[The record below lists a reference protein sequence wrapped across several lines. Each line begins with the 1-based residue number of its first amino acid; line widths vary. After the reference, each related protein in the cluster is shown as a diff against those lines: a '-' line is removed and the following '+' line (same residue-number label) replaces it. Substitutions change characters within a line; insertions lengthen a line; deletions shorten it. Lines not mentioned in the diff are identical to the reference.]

1 MKSQFSQLWYR
12 VEKLKPRLRAHVR
25 LSRHS
30 YWGRIWYVILDTT
43 SSRVHRFTIA
53 AYMVIGLMDG
63 KRTVGEIWTLA
74 CEKLGD
80 KAPSQDDVVH
90 LLGQLHNADVLQSEV
105 TPDAAEIFD
114 RYRAHGFAKKIA
126 PLMNPLSV
134 RIPLFDPERLL
145 FRLLPFVR
153 PLFHLAGGLLWLIVV
168 MTAAVLAG
176 KHWPE
181 LTSDIIDRILT
192 PQNVILLWFVFP
204 CVKILHELGH
214 AFAAKVWGGE
224 VHELGVMFLVFTPV
238 PYVDVSTTSAFRS
251 RFHRMVVASAG
262 MMVELFVASLAL
274 LVWIN
279 VEPGIVRTIAYNVII
294 IAGVSTI
301 LFNINPLL
309 RFDGYYIFS
318 DLLELPNLSQ
328 RATKYLLY
336 LIERYL
342 YRIEGLDEPT
352 DSGRERA
359 WLVLY
364 AIAALVYRLVI
375 VVGILFIIAQKSL
388 FLGAI
393 FALVSCFSMV
403 ILPVGKGLK
412 YLLNSP
418 RLTKKRQRAFTS
430 TGLTLATLVVLIAVI
445 PFPLRT
451 QADGVVWLPEDSFV
465 RAETEGFGIN
475 WEAVPGS
482 IVHKNQPLA
491 RNDDPLLSAKIDV
504 IEARIAELEARLR
517 AVASDDRVQF
527 GILTEQLSHQSAAL
541 SRARERLAQ
550 LTVRSHADGIFVV
563 AEPED
568 FPGKFFRQGETVG
581 YVITD
586 ERPVKVR
593 VIVPQESV
601 NLVRSKSQRVDVR
614 LARDLDQIFS
624 GPLVREVPLATEY
637 LPDKILGTEG
647 GGKIAVDPNDSSA
660 QKTFSRMFQFDVELP
675 LRWDQV
681 VIGDRIYV
689 RFDHGFEPLMYRWGR
704 LIRQVFLSKLD
715 V

>member
-12 VEKLKPRLRAHVR
+12 VENLKPRLRAHVR

-74 CEKLGD
+74 CGKLAD
-80 KAPSQDDVVH
+80 KAPSQDDIVH
-90 LLGQLHNADVLQSEV
+90 LLGQLHNADVLQCEV

-134 RIPLFDPERLL
+134 KIPLFDPEQLL
-145 FRLLPFVR
+145 FRLLPFAR
-153 PLFHLAGGLLWLIVV
+153 LFFTIAGGFLWLMVV
-168 MTAAVLAG
+168 TASMVLAG

-181 LTSDIIDRILT
+181 LTSNIIDRILT

-251 RFHRMVVASAG
+251 RFHRMLVASAG

-274 LVWIN
+274 LLWVN
-279 VEPGIVRTIAYNVII
+279 VEPGIIRTIAYNVII

-328 RATKYLLY
+328 RSTKYLLY
-336 LIERYL
+336 LTERYL
-342 YRIEGLDEPT
+342 FQVEGLDEPT
-352 DSGRERA
+352 DSIRERA

-364 AIAALVYRLVI
+364 AVAALVYRLII

-388 FLGAI
+388 FLGVI
-393 FALVSCFSMV
+393 FAIISCISMV
-403 ILPVGKGLK
+403 VIPVGKGID
-412 YLLNSP
+412 YLLSSP
-418 RLTKKRQRAFTS
+418 RLTKKRQRAITS
-430 TGLTLATLVVLIAVI
+430 TGFILAMIVGLVAIV

-451 QADGVVWLPEDSFV
+451 QVEGVVWLPEDSFV
-465 RAETEGFGIN
+465 RAETDGFGIDL
-475 WEAVPGS
+475 EAVSGATVS
-482 IVHKNQPLA
+482 KNQPLA
-491 RNDDPLLSAKIDV
+491 RNEDPLLL
-504 IEARIAELEARLR
+504 ARIAVIKARIDELEARLR
-517 AVASDDRVQF
+517 AVASDDRVQV
-527 GILTEQLSHQSAAL
+527 GIIKDQLFHQQAAL
-541 SRARERLAQ
+541 SRAMERIEQ
-550 LTVRSHADGIFVV
+550 LIVKSQADGVFVV
-563 AEPED
+563 AQPED
-568 FPGKFFRQGETVG
+568 FAGKFFRQGETLG
-581 YVITD
+581 YVIPHDT
-586 ERPVKVR
+586 PVKVR
-593 VIVPQESV
+593 VIVPQEDV
-601 NLVRSKSQRVDVR
+601 NFVRGQTHNVDVR
-614 LARDLDQIFS
+614 LARNLDLVLS
-624 GPLVREVPLATEY
+624 GPVIREVPLAAEY

-647 GGKIAVDPNDSSA
+647 GGKIAVDPNDDSA
-660 QKTFSRMFQFDVELP
+660 TKTFSRMFQFDVELP
-675 LRWDQV
+675 LRWEQV
-681 VIGDRIYV
+681 SIGDRIHV
-689 RFDHGFEPLMYRWGR
+689 RFDHGFEPLLYRWVR
-704 LIRQVFLSKLD
+704 LVRQVFLSKLD